1 MFLLPA
7 GHLYYITYCLPCK
20 AGFRARNPSGA
31 GTDLHPGKRATGRWR
46 LVRACRTGPGRAGCV
61 VGRRSVK
68 SPCCDMRES
77 DSPWRIVNT
86 REPEWRNGRRAG
98 FKIQWPQGRVGS
110 SPTSGTSYQASTYV
124 SACLPRQCRAWI
136 VGAAAMPQR
145 AMGLNPCKLAPIYPR
160 SRMGALSRCAPQE
173 RGGNRRGLLIEAAK

>member
-1 MFLLPA
+1 MLQVVLLNDRSPTKTPGSA
-7 GHLYYITYCLPCK
+7 LCPGV
-20 AGFRARNPSGA
+20 RPSA
-31 GTDLHPGKRATGRWR
+31 NRPPLRATGRWR

-68 SPCCDMRES
+68 SPCCDTRES
-77 DSPWRIVNT
+77 DSPCRIANT

-110 SPTSGTSYQASTYV
+110 SPTSGTSCQASTYV

-136 VGAAAMPQR
+136 VGTAAMPQR
-145 AMGLNPCKLAPIYPR
+145 AMGLNACKP
-160 SRMGALSRCAPQE
+160 APQSPE
-173 RGGNRRGLLIEAAK
+173 AGWGLTWTCSSWRGAIGEDC